1 MSTQEIVYITVQV
14 GESDVYRTFTSDYVK
29 FTDPETIGLMVQDMF
44 DTIEKSTEVIK
55 EKQV

>member
-1 MSTQEIVYITVQV
+1 MEQEIVYITVQV
-14 GESDVYRTFTSDYVK
+14 GKSDVYRTFTQDYVE

-44 DTIEKSTEVIK
+44 DTVKKSKEELN